1 MEGPHTPKN
10 PRLTSIQL
18 DSELGRTPSYPTT
31 HYTSSTNI
39 ADAKTNLKT
48 TLATRVS
55 FNDPNI
61 VDVLIKPDEVGDDF
75 VKNIKDDIL
84 KDRDIYR
91 SSVHAVRC
99 RRAMSP
105 SWAAN
110 RLSVVPSAGLGPS
123 QRSRL
128 TSSKTAK

>member
-61 VDVLIKPDEVGDDF
+61 VDVLIKPDKVGDDL
-75 VKNIKDDIL
+75 VKNIKDYISKDPDIQRFL
-84 KDRDIYR
+84 T
-91 SSVHAVRC
+91 AVC
-99 RRAMSP
+99 DQTYQYESDMYKPLVRR
-105 SWAAN
+105 N
-110 RLSVVPSAGLGPS
+110 
-123 QRSRL
+123 
-128 TSSKTAK
+128 